1 MPTKFSTC
9 LMNLF
14 NQAHTKKISQLQ
26 CPQNPSQN
34 SFNNITYCQHYQNSM
49 SYQHCSRLHHVNSKC
64 PQSQDYNMINHT
76 MPQISKRAHNNK
88 MTMSQHQTL
97 NEAWTKKISQK
108 KKKKTHLEVHVGMWS
123 MGFGVLKDPLFI
135 ILFKWWMVFFFPW
148 KVRKEGPLEDDAIV
162 VQKEG
167 KFGNGFHKMEM
178 KQKWPRTE
186 RSKKILRMSEGKWRS
201 LEKCFF

>member
-108 KKKKTHLEVHVGMWS
+108 KKKKKKLTLKSMWEC
-123 MGFGVLKDPLFI
+123 GAWVLGSWRIPSSS
-135 ILFKWWMVFFFPW
+135 FFSSDGWYF
-148 KVRKEGPLEDDAIV
+148 
-162 VQKEG
+162 
-167 KFGNGFHKMEM
+167 FSH
-178 KQKWPRTE
+178 
-186 RSKKILRMSEGKWRS
+186 
-201 LEKCFF
+201 EK

>member
-1 MPTKFSTC
+1 
-9 LMNLF
+9 MNLF

-76 MPQISKRAHNNK
+76 MPQISKIAHNNK

-97 NEAWTKKISQK
+97 NEAWTKKNSQK
-108 KKKKTHLEVHVGMWS
+108 KKKNLPWSPCGNVEHGFWGLEGS
-123 MGFGVLKDPLFI
+123 PLHHSFQVMDGI
-135 ILFKWWMVFFFPW
+135 FFPMKSKERRSFGRWCHCSAKRREVW
-148 KVRKEGPLEDDAIV
+148 KWVSQNGNEAKMAKDRKI
-162 VQKEG
+162 
-167 KFGNGFHKMEM
+167 
-178 KQKWPRTE
+178 
-186 RSKKILRMSEGKWRS
+186 
-201 LEKCFF
+201 